1 MKFSVR
7 IFSLLLAVILLAGIL
22 PVHVFAAGKPIMYG
36 IGFVNTDNLKLRQSA
51 STSSPIVDIANK
63 DDCVVV
69 VSKVGSWYKVIYNLQ
84 EGYMYGIYLDVLTRE
99 NAELGYGRVT
109 GDKVN
114 VRQGAGTGYRAV
126 GLATKG
132 DMAYIIGLNSG
143 WYKIIFNDRISYIRS
158 DYMELTEIPYEN
170 EDSEKEPLF
179 FRKGRSTGTV
189 PSADALKPAP
199 TEPKPTEPAPT
210 EPKPTEPAPTEPKPT
225 EPKPTEP
232 APTEPK
238 PTEPKPTEPK
248 PTEPAPTEPKPTE
261 PETTKPQLIYGAG
274 FVTASGGL
282 RLRAQATT
290 NSAIL
295 DTAQRNEVVVVLSK
309 EGDWY
314 KVNYN
319 LQEGYMHSDYVSV
332 LTRENA
338 ELGYG
343 QFLENSKVYTAVD
356 PTSKVLDT
364 ANKDEKAYI
373 IGVNTGW
380 YKVIFKDAIGYVPS
394 NVLKLTEVP
403 YENHD
408 SENYPRF
415 FRLGKSTGLAP
426 SADALKEEVLIPSTD
441 GEKIVATAK
450 KYLGVPYVWG
460 GASPSGFDCSGL
472 VYYVFKVNGYSMYR
486 TPEDQYRQGT
496 YVSRNN
502 LQPGD
507 VVFFYN
513 TVPGTGISHVGIYI
527 GDGQFIH
534 SPNSRSVVSIAR
546 LDNTYWNQ
554 HYYGARR
561 MSK

>member
-69 VSKVGSWYKVIYNLQ
+69 VSRVGSWYKVIYNLQ

-114 VRQGAGTGYRAV
+114 VRQGAGIGYRAV

-210 EPKPTEPAPTEPKPT
+210 EPRPT

-238 PTEPKPTEPK
+238 PTDPK

-380 YKVIFKDAIGYVPS
+380 YKVIFKDVIGYVPS

-513 TVPGTGISHVGIYI
+513 DDPEKIQYCGIYI
-527 GDGQFIH
+527 GDGYFIAARKTGD
-534 SPNSRSVVSIAR
+534 PVSEMFM
-546 LDNTYWNQ
+546 NGN
-554 HYYGARR
+554 YYTERYMCARR
-561 MSK
+561 YWE

>member
-199 TEPKPTEPAPT
+199 TEPKPTEP
-210 EPKPTEPAPTEPKPT
+210 
-225 EPKPTEP
+225 
-232 APTEPK
+232 
-238 PTEPKPTEPK
+238 
-248 PTEPAPTEPKPTE
+248 
-261 PETTKPQLIYGAG
+261 ETTKPQLIYGAG

-364 ANKDEKAYI
+364 ASKDEKAYI

-380 YKVIFKDAIGYVPS
+380 YKVIFKDVIGYVPS
-394 NVLKLTEVP
+394 NVLKLPEVP

-460 GASPSGFDCSGL
+460 GASPRGFDCSGL
-472 VYYVFKVNGYSMYR
+472 VY
-486 TPEDQYRQGT
+486 
-496 YVSRNN
+496 
-502 LQPGD
+502 
-507 VVFFYN
+507 
-513 TVPGTGISHVGIYI
+513 
-527 GDGQFIH
+527 
-534 SPNSRSVVSIAR
+534 
-546 LDNTYWNQ
+546 
-554 HYYGARR
+554 
-561 MSK
+561 

>member
-69 VSKVGSWYKVIYNLQ
+69 VSRVGSWYKVIYNLQ

-210 EPKPTEPAPTEPKPT
+210 EPKPTEPKPT

-238 PTEPKPTEPK
+238 
-248 PTEPAPTEPKPTE
+248 PTEPKPTE

-364 ANKDEKAYI
+364 ASKDEKAYI

-380 YKVIFKDAIGYVPS
+380 YKVIFKDVIGYVPS

>member
-199 TEPKPTEPAPT
+199 TEPKPTEP
-210 EPKPTEPAPTEPKPT
+210 
-225 EPKPTEP
+225 
-232 APTEPK
+232 K

-248 PTEPAPTEPKPTE
+248 PTEPAPTEPNPTE

-380 YKVIFKDAIGYVPS
+380 YKVIFKDVIGYVPS

>member
-22 PVHVFAAGKPIMYG
+22 PVTVFAAGRPIMYG

-51 STSSPIVDIANK
+51 STASPIVDIADK

-69 VSKVGSWYKVIYNLQ
+69 VSKVGRWYKVIYNLQ
-84 EGYMYGIYLDVLTRE
+84 EGYMYGDYLDVLTRE

-114 VRQGAGTGYRAV
+114 LRQGAGTYYRAI
-126 GLATKG
+126 GLASKG
-132 DMAYIIGLNSG
+132 DLAYIIGLNSG
-143 WYKIIFNDRISYIRS
+143 WYKIIIDGRICYIRS

-170 EDSEKEPLF
+170 EDSDKEPLF
-179 FRKGRSTGTV
+179 FRLGKSTGTV
-189 PSADALKPAP
+189 PSADALKPA
-199 TEPKPTEPAPT
+199 EPKPTEPEAT
-210 EPKPTEPAPTEPKPT
+210 KPEA
-225 EPKPTEP
+225 
-232 APTEPK
+232 
-238 PTEPKPTEPK
+238 
-248 PTEPAPTEPKPTE
+248 TEPAPTEPKPTE
-261 PETTKPQLIYGAG
+261 PEVTVPEVTVPEVTEPEVTEPEADKPQLIYGAG

-290 NSAIL
+290 SSAIL

-319 LQEGYMHSDYVSV
+319 LQEGYMHSDYVSM

-343 QFLENSKVYTAVD
+343 QFLNSSKVYAAVD

-364 ANKDEKAYI
+364 ADKDEKAYI

-380 YKVIFKDAIGYVPS
+380 YKVIFNEVIGYVPS

-415 FRLGKSTGLAP
+415 FRLGKSTGLPP
-426 SADALKEEVLIPSTD
+426 SADALKEEAVLPSND
-441 GEKIVATAK
+441 GERIVATAK

-472 VYYVFKVNGYSMYR
+472 VYYVFNVNGYSMYR
-486 TPEDQYRQGT
+486 TPADQYRQGT

-513 TVPGTGISHVGIYI
+513 TVPGTGISHVGIYV
-527 GDGQFIH
+527 GNGQFIH
-534 SPNSRSVVSIAR
+534 SPNSRSVVSIAS
-546 LDNTYWNQ
+546 LDNVYWNQ

>member
-69 VSKVGSWYKVIYNLQ
+69 VSRVGSWYKVIYNLQ

-199 TEPKPTEPAPT
+199 TEPKPTESAPT
-210 EPKPTEPAPTEPKPT
+210 EPKPTEPKPTEPKPT

-238 PTEPKPTEPK
+238 
-248 PTEPAPTEPKPTE
+248 PTEPKPTE

-364 ANKDEKAYI
+364 ASKDEKAYI

-380 YKVIFKDAIGYVPS
+380 YKVIFKDVIGYVPS

>member
-210 EPKPTEPAPTEPKPT
+210 APKPTEPTPTEPT
-225 EPKPTEP
+225 
-232 APTEPK
+232 
-238 PTEPKPTEPK
+238 PTEPK

-309 EGDWY
+309 DGDWY

-380 YKVIFKDAIGYVPS
+380 YKVIFKDVIGYVPS

>member
-210 EPKPTEPAPTEPKPT
+210 EPKPTEP
-225 EPKPTEP
+225 
-232 APTEPK
+232 
-238 PTEPKPTEPK
+238 KPTEPK

-343 QFLENSKVYTAVD
+343 QFLENSKVYAAVD

-380 YKVIFKDAIGYVPS
+380 YKVIFKDVIGYVPS

>member
-225 EPKPTEP
+225 EP
-232 APTEPK
+232 APTEPN
-238 PTEPKPTEPK
+238 
-248 PTEPAPTEPKPTE
+248 PTE

-380 YKVIFKDAIGYVPS
+380 YKVIFKDVIGYVPS

>member
-210 EPKPTEPAPTEPKPT
+210 EPKPTEPKPT

-232 APTEPK
+232 APTEPN
-238 PTEPKPTEPK
+238 
-248 PTEPAPTEPKPTE
+248 PTE

-380 YKVIFKDAIGYVPS
+380 YKVIFKDVIGYVPS

>member
-225 EPKPTEP
+225 EP
-232 APTEPK
+232 
-238 PTEPKPTEPK
+238 
-248 PTEPAPTEPKPTE
+248 APTEPKPTE

-380 YKVIFKDAIGYVPS
+380 YKVIFKDVIGYVPS

>member
-69 VSKVGSWYKVIYNLQ
+69 VSRVGSWYKVIYNLQ

-199 TEPKPTEPAPT
+199 TEPKPTESAPT
-210 EPKPTEPAPTEPKPT
+210 EPK
-225 EPKPTEP
+225 
-232 APTEPK
+232 PTEPK

-364 ANKDEKAYI
+364 ASKDEKAYI

-380 YKVIFKDAIGYVPS
+380 YKVIFKDVIGYVPS

>member
-126 GLATKG
+126 DLATKG

-210 EPKPTEPAPTEPKPT
+210 EPKPTEP
-225 EPKPTEP
+225 KPTEP
-232 APTEPK
+232 A
-238 PTEPKPTEPK
+238 PTEPK

-364 ANKDEKAYI
+364 ANQDEKAYI

-380 YKVIFKDAIGYVPS
+380 YKVIFKDVIGYVPS

-460 GASPSGFDCSGL
+460 GSSPSGFDCSGF
-472 VYYVFKVNGYSMYR
+472 VYYVYKQCGYSITR
-486 TPEDQYRQGT
+486 TATAQNTDGY
-496 YVSRNN
+496 YVSRSD

-507 VVFFYN
+507 IVIFYN
-513 TVPGTGISHVGIYI
+513 SAMTSIGHSGIYI
-527 GDGQFIH
+527 GNGQFIH
-534 SPNSRSVVSIAR
+534 ASSASGKVVISN
-546 LDNTYWNQ
+546 LSSTYYNT
-554 HYYGARR
+554 HYYSARR
-561 MSK
+561 VAG

>member
-210 EPKPTEPAPTEPKPT
+210 EPKPTEP
-225 EPKPTEP
+225 KPTEP

-238 PTEPKPTEPK
+238 PTEP
-248 PTEPAPTEPKPTE
+248 APTEPNPTE

-380 YKVIFKDAIGYVPS
+380 YKVIFKDVIGYVPS

>member
-69 VSKVGSWYKVIYNLQ
+69 VSRVGSWYKVIYNLQ

-114 VRQGAGTGYRAV
+114 VRQGAGIGYRAV

-210 EPKPTEPAPTEPKPT
+210 EPRPT

-238 PTEPKPTEPK
+238 PTDPK

-380 YKVIFKDAIGYVPS
+380 YKVIFKDVIGYVPS

>member
-199 TEPKPTEPAPT
+199 TEPKPTEP
-210 EPKPTEPAPTEPKPT
+210 KPT

-238 PTEPKPTEPK
+238 PTEP
-248 PTEPAPTEPKPTE
+248 APTEPNPTE

-380 YKVIFKDAIGYVPS
+380 YKVIFKDVIGYVPS

>member
-210 EPKPTEPAPTEPKPT
+210 EPKPTEP
-225 EPKPTEP
+225 
-232 APTEPK
+232 K

-248 PTEPAPTEPKPTE
+248 PTEPAPTEPNPTE

-380 YKVIFKDAIGYVPS
+380 YKVIFKDVIGYVPS

>member
-1 MKFSVR
+1 MNYFLTKRQSR
-7 IFSLLLAVILLAGIL
+7 LLPILLAVCLVATMFTGCQRT
-22 PVHVFAAGKPIMYG
+22 KPED
-36 IGFVNTDNLKLRQSA
+36 TTPSTEDNLPGNLVEVKPTEEATVPTETTEPVNENLATVKDQLTVR
-51 STSSPIVDIANK
+51 SSPSTGAKII
-63 DDCVVV
+63 
-69 VSKVGSWYKVIYNLQ
+69 G
-84 EGYMYGIYLDVLTRE
+84 YLDPGTEVEIIKTETYMGVEWALIREGWIVL
-99 NAELGYGRVT
+99 
-109 GDKVN
+109 
-114 VRQGAGTGYRAV
+114 
-126 GLATKG
+126 
-132 DMAYIIGLNSG
+132 
-143 WYKIIFNDRISYIRS
+143 
-158 DYMELTEIPYEN
+158 DYVEMN
-170 EDSEKEPLF
+170 N
-179 FRKGRSTGTV
+179 GSTTTDPDV
-189 PSADALKPAP
+189 DTPTP
-199 TEPKPTEPAPT
+199 TEPK
-210 EPKPTEPAPTEPKPT
+210 PTEPKPT

-380 YKVIFKDAIGYVPS
+380 YKVIFKDVIGYVPS

>member
-51 STSSPIVDIANK
+51 STSSPIVDIASK

-225 EPKPTEP
+225 EP
-232 APTEPK
+232 
-238 PTEPKPTEPK
+238 
-248 PTEPAPTEPKPTE
+248 APTEPKPTE

-380 YKVIFKDAIGYVPS
+380 YKVIFKDVIGYVPS

>member
-210 EPKPTEPAPTEPKPT
+210 EPKPTEPKPT
-225 EPKPTEP
+225 AP
-232 APTEPK
+232 A
-238 PTEPKPTEPK
+238 PTEPK

-380 YKVIFKDAIGYVPS
+380 YKVIFKDVIGYVPS